1 MVLQAIQAAVGA
13 ENVIYVPGTAFD
25 REIDIPAAVA
35 AAAGADVIVAVI
47 GERTYCEVVG
57 NINDLTLEAAQL
69 RLVAEL
75 SRTKKP
81 IVTVLVEG
89 RPRLI
94 HSIVPLSDAI
104 VMAYLPGLEGGR
116 AIADVLFGDV
126 NPSGK
131 LPFTYPAW
139 PNGFTTYDYKWLEA
153 GAGNWPVW
161 EFPFGHGLSYTT
173 FEYSNLTLSS
183 GSLAHNGT
191 LTASVTVRNT
201 GKRAGKE
208 VVLLYVSDLYREVT
222 PPNRELK
229 GFRKI
234 ELQPG
239 ESTTVSFTISPADL
253 AFVGLNNTWRTEP
266 GTMRVT
272 VGRLTR
278 DFRLE

>member
-1 MVLQAIQAAVGA
+1 
-13 ENVIYVPGTAFD
+13 
-25 REIDIPAAVA
+25 VA

-47 GERTYCEVVG
+47 GERTYCEVTG

-75 SRTKKP
+75 ARTRKP

-89 RPRLI
+89 RPRVI

-116 AIADVLFGDV
+116 AIADVLFGNV

-139 PNGFTTYDYKWLEA
+139 PNGFTTYDYKWPEA
-153 GAGNWPVW
+153 GGGNWPVW

-208 VVLLYVSDLYREVT
+208 VVLLYVSDLYREVS
-222 PPNRELK
+222 PPNKELK

-239 ESTTVSFTISPADL
+239 ESTTVSFTISPSDL

-266 GTMRVT
+266 GRMRVT
-272 VGRLTR
+272 VGGLTQ
-278 DFRLE
+278 DFRLD